1 MLAVAAEVLPAAG
14 QTFPHQGRLT
24 ISEGLLLVRAPV
36 LYGDP
41 ALAES
46 QTVNSLVNI
55 KTLRV
60 LISSSWRDRE
70 FRLENDILRPQSPLT
85 CYIEIDEVLIDWL
98 LDLCSSLHLL
108 ISLNLEGWKI
118 F

>member
-1 MLAVAAEVLPAAG
+1 MLAVAQVLPAAG
-14 QTFPHQGRLT
+14 QTFPHHDLLAATSLT
-24 ISEGLLLVRAPV
+24 ISEGFLLVRAPV

-41 ALAES
+41 TLAES

-70 FRLENDILRPQSPLT
+70 FRLENDI
-85 CYIEIDEVLIDWL
+85 
-98 LDLCSSLHLL
+98 
-108 ISLNLEGWKI
+108 
-118 F
+118 

>member
-1 MLAVAAEVLPAAG
+1 MLAVAEVLPAAG
-14 QTFPHQGRLT
+14 ETFPHQGRFT

-41 ALAES
+41 ALAKC

-55 KTLRV
+55 NTLRV

-70 FRLENDILRPQSPLT
+70 FRLENDI
-85 CYIEIDEVLIDWL
+85 
-98 LDLCSSLHLL
+98 
-108 ISLNLEGWKI
+108 
-118 F
+118 